1 MLKFFQ
7 SNMPKP
13 KIKMGK
19 SPKRSIREQKIGL
32 IAIEMK
38 NYRNYKSYTQASL
51 WNICFM
57 FGVKM
62 LESF

>member
-1 MLKFFQ
+1 MLKNFQ

-51 WNICFM
+51 
-57 FGVKM
+57 
-62 LESF
+62 